1 MITNADTEKSNPNR
15 SRRIE
20 ALLTADD
27 IAELLGVPKRYVY
40 RLVADRRI
48 PFVKWGHYVR
58 FERQAINEW
67 VAANRVPETS
77 VAAGRLRR

>member
-1 MITNADTEKSNPNR
+1 MITNTDGEKSTRNP

-20 ALLTADD
+20 SLLTTDD

-58 FERQAINEW
+58 FERPAINEW
-67 VAANRVPETS
+67 IAASRVPP
-77 VAAGRLRR
+77 GRA